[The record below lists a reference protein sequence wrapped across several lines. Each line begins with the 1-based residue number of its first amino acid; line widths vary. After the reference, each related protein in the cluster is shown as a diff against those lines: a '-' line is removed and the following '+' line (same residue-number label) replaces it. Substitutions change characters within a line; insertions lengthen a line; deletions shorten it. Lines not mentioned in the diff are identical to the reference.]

1 MKKEILCYGDSNTW
15 GCIPRWK
22 DSLLPSKR
30 YDEET
35 RWPCVMASELGSG
48 YHVIEEGLGGRTTIY
63 DDKEELYKR
72 GIDYLLPCLL
82 THRPLDLVI
91 IMLGTND
98 LQLRNQREPLT
109 KERLGNGIEELVKV
123 VKNTDKCGRGNRPPQ
138 ILLLAPIPIKQA
150 IGRIGVYANF
160 GGEEGERLSR
170 LFPEVY
176 EQTAKKYECGFLNA
190 ACYAEPDDGDGVHF
204 SRDSHPRLGRAVA
217 AKVKEMMEE

>member
-1 MKKEILCYGDSNTW
+1 
-15 GCIPRWK
+15 
-22 DSLLPSKR
+22 
-30 YDEET
+30 
-35 RWPCVMASELGSG
+35 MASELGSG